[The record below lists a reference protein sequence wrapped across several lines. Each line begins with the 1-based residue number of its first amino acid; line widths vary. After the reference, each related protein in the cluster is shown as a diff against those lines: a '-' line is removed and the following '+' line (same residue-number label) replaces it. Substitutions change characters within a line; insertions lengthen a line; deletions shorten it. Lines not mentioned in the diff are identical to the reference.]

1 MAMATKDQLEKAKV
15 EKVLEQIRP
24 FLRADGGD
32 VELVEVGKDG
42 VVKVRLQGACSGC
55 QMSIVTL
62 KDGIERILKREVPE
76 VKEVVSVP

>member
-1 MAMATKDQLEKAKV
+1 MKEQV

-32 VELVEVGKDG
+32 VELVEVNEG

-55 QMSIVTL
+55 QMSLITL
-62 KDGIERILKREVPE
+62 KDGIERILKRELPQ
-76 VKEVVSVP
+76 VKEVLAVE

>member
-1 MAMATKDQLEKAKV
+1 MKEQV

-32 VELVEVGKDG
+32 VELVEVNEG

-55 QMSIVTL
+55 QMSLITL
-62 KDGIERILKREVPE
+62 KDGIERILKRELPE
-76 VKEVVSVP
+76 VKEVLAVD

>member
-1 MAMATKDQLEKAKV
+1 MKEQV

-32 VELVEVGKDG
+32 VELVEVNEG

-55 QMSIVTL
+55 QMSLITL
-62 KDGIERILKREVPE
+62 KDGIERILKRELPQ
-76 VKEVVSVP
+76 VKEVVAVD

>member
-1 MAMATKDQLEKAKV
+1 MKEQV

-32 VELVEVGKDG
+32 VELVEVKEG

-55 QMSIVTL
+55 QMSLITL

-76 VKEVVSVP
+76 VKEVLAVD

>member
-1 MAMATKDQLEKAKV
+1 MKEQV

-32 VELVEVGKDG
+32 VELVEVNEG

-55 QMSIVTL
+55 QMSLITL
-62 KDGIERILKREVPE
+62 KDGIERILKRELPQ
-76 VKEVVSVP
+76 VKEVLAVD